1 MTLAEVKTVL
11 DAVGIPVAYDRFETE
26 QAMPYIIYKETSTRT
41 LSRDDSVGVKIS
53 TIQVELYTVNKNLTL
68 EATLEDVLDSFIWNK
83 TLDFDNEDEYYSS
96 FYEFE
101 ILR

>member
-11 DAVGIPVAYDRFETE
+11 DAVGIPVAYDHFETE

-68 EATLEDVLDSFIWNK
+68 EATLEDVLNSFIWNK

>member
-11 DAVGIPVAYDRFETE
+11 DAVGIPVAYDHFETE

-68 EATLEDVLDSFIWNK
+68 EATLEDVLNSFIWNK
-83 TLDFDNEDEYYSS
+83 TLDFDNEDEFYSS

>member
-1 MTLAEVKTVL
+1 MTLAEIKTVL
-11 DAVGIPVAYDRFETE
+11 DAVGIPVAYDHFETE

-53 TIQVELYTVNKNLTL
+53 TIQVELYTVTKNLTL
-68 EATLEDVLDSFIWNK
+68 EETLEGVLDSFIWNK
-83 TLDFDNEDEYYSS
+83 TLDFDNEDEFYSS

>member
-11 DAVGIPVAYDRFETE
+11 DAVGIPVAYDHFETE

>member
-11 DAVGIPVAYDRFETE
+11 DAVGIPVAYDHFETE

-68 EATLEDVLDSFIWNK
+68 EATLEDVLNSFIWSK